1 MGNWKFS
8 WNRWKIENIHKEVE
22 AIKKNPIKI
31 IKFTDTVIGKKK
43 KQKHLTEWAQYQS
56 RDNRGYNQLTFFF
69 KRKLHLFIYWRNIL
83 FIEFC

>member
-31 IKFTDTVIGKKK
+31 IKLTDTVIEKKK
-43 KQKHLTEWAQYQS
+43 KNLTEWAQYQS

-69 KRKLHLFIYWRNIL
+69 KGSSIYL
-83 FIEFC
+83 FIEGIFFL